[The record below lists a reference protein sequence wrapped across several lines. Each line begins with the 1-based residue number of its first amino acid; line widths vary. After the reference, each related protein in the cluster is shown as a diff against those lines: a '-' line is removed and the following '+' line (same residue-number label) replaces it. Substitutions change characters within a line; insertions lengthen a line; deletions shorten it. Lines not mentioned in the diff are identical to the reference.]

1 MTAYDQALTYCDLR
15 AGKIVPTSEMFTA
28 LAAHGCGAIASFVAL
43 CDAVDNG
50 DLEYLP
56 DEHGRM
62 GYRISKQAMERR
74 AGEVAGMVG
83 Q

>member
-1 MTAYDQALTYCDLR
+1 MTAYNQALTYCDLR

-28 LAAHGCGAIASFVAL
+28 LAAHGCGAIASFVAM

-50 DLEYLP
+50 DLEYVP

-62 GYRISKQAMERR
+62 GYRISQKAILRR
-74 AGEVAGMVG
+74 EAEVARAVG

>member
-15 AGKIVPTSEMFTA
+15 AGQIVPTSEMFTA
-28 LAAHGCGAIASFVAL
+28 LAAHGCGAIASFVAM
-43 CDAVDNG
+43 CDAVDCG

-62 GYRISKQAMERR
+62 GYRISQKAMDRR
-74 AGEVAGMVG
+74 AGEVAGMVN